1 MKIELGGRLAESAAE
16 VPAAV
21 ALAAPLRIAFL
32 SYRSDPRV
40 GGQGAFLSAAAA
52 ALADRGHKVDVISGP
67 PYPELRDDIRLI
79 RLPSLDLY
87 AQPHN
92 GHYALRWHHFR
103 SLTDLG
109 EFFGHLSGKFMEPW
123 SFGRRAARYLAQHR
137 DDYDVVFDNQTLAS
151 GLLDIQKAGLPVVG
165 VIHHPIRRDRDLALK
180 AAPNWKARW
189 LIRRWYSFLKMHER
203 VASRLDRLVVI
214 SKASRHD
221 AIPCLNLSETAM
233 TVVPIGIDIDLFR
246 PLPDIARLPNR
257 LLAVISA
264 DVPLKGLRYL
274 VEAYA
279 QLLGSHPDLE
289 LHVIGRL
296 REGPTTDAIR
306 KFGIEGRIVFRTDV
320 PAQDLV
326 EDYARAT
333 MLVSPSLYEGYGLP
347 AAEAICCGVPVVATD
362 GGALPEVVGDAG
374 IVVPKADAAAL
385 AAAIDSLLCDPEK
398 RAQMRAHALAIR
410 HRYSWA
416 ESAAAYETILR
427 SATLKPC

>member
-180 AAPNWKARW
+180 AAPNWEARW

-279 QLLGSHPDLE
+279 QLLGSHPDLWNCM
-289 LHVIGRL
+289 LSDACAK
-296 REGPTTDAIR
+296 GPPPMRSASSASKAGSSFAPMCR
-306 KFGIEGRIVFRTDV
+306 HRISSKT
-320 PAQDLV
+320 
-326 EDYARAT
+326 
-333 MLVSPSLYEGYGLP
+333 
-347 AAEAICCGVPVVATD
+347 
-362 GGALPEVVGDAG
+362 
-374 IVVPKADAAAL
+374 
-385 AAAIDSLLCDPEK
+385 
-398 RAQMRAHALAIR
+398 MRAPPCWSR
-410 HRYSWA
+410 HPSTRA
-416 ESAAAYETILR
+416 MACRRRKRSAAACRWWRRMAARFRRWWAMPALSCPKQMPQR
-427 SATLKPC
+427 SQPPSTACCAIPKARTDARACARHTPPLFLGRERGRL